1 MKPSMPPSR
10 RKVSEVE
17 IVDDSAGLWAYP
29 AIFFALVAA
38 GLGFPIP
45 EEIPVVTA
53 GGLCAKAASRP
64 PTDPADWT
72 AALALPGAEA
82 DPILAAAVAADWAR
96 RENAPYQRPHPLW
109 WVMLPVC
116 IIGVVTCDAFL
127 YGVGRWRGAPFL
139 ERPWVQK
146 YIVKPDKRAMI
157 ERHFQKYGVRTLLGV
172 RLLPGIRAP
181 VFIIAGAVR
190 LPLHRFL
197 LADGIYAVPVVTTL
211 FTLAYWFT
219 DSVVTVVQNLERQV
233 GSAKQIIVIVG
244 IAALAVW
251 LLYEF
256 WKRWKVTGDPNEVPL
271 IGAKVIKPPAPPPD
285 KQGSVLIAP
294 VAEQQAE
301 AQERQRKKKQ
311 PADRPRASM
320 KTYVVAALAAAVA
333 CWAVYET
340 VRRRRNI

>member
-1 MKPSMPPSR
+1 
-10 RKVSEVE
+10 
-17 IVDDSAGLWAYP
+17 VDERLWAYP

-64 PTDPADWT
+64 PIDPAEW
-72 AALALPGAEA
+72 ASALAMPGAEA
-82 DPILAAAVAADWAR
+82 DPILSAAVAADWAR
-96 RENAPYQRPHPLW
+96 RETAPFHRPHPVW
-109 WVMLPVC
+109 WIMLPVC

-127 YGVGRWRGAPFL
+127 YAIGRWRGPPFL

-197 LADGIYAVPVVTTL
+197 LADGIYALPVVTIL

-219 DSVVTVVQNLERQV
+219 DSVVTVVYNIERQV
-233 GSAKQIIVIVG
+233 GSAKQIIAIVG
-244 IAALAVW
+244 IAAVAVW

-256 WKRWKVTGDPNEVPL
+256 WKRWKVTGDPKEVPL
-271 IGAKVIKPPAPPPD
+271 IGPKVIKPPPPPPD
-285 KQGSVLIAP
+285 KPGSVLIAP

-301 AQERQRKKKQ
+301 AQEWQKKNKRQ
-311 PADRPRASM
+311 ADRPRTST
-320 KTYVVAALAAAVA
+320 KTYLVAALAAAIA
-333 CWAVYET
+333 CLVLYEA
-340 VRRRRNI
+340 VRRRSIHEPRTK